1 MGITGASTVCAATIV
16 GVDAVPVSV
25 EVVVSSGMPGI
36 SIVGMPDAAIQEA
49 RERVRAAI
57 KASGFSMPGEK
68 VVVNLSPSYLK
79 KTGSGFDLPIAAG
92 LLAATRQVDPSLV
105 EGSLLV
111 GELGLDGCVRPVQG
125 LLAYQHCAAEN
136 GLDLMCASVSG
147 MPASFMGSGVKTAD
161 SLSVLRN
168 AAFGRPPKQARPDT
182 LHFADY
188 AEVGGNELAKRAIAI
203 AVAGRHGLLMMG
215 PPGSGKTMLASR
227 LTSVLPPL
235 SDQEA
240 IEVAKIHSI
249 AGEPIEACMQGVRP
263 FRSPHHSA
271 TLAGL
276 CGGGKPVRPGE
287 VTLAHNGV
295 LFLDELAEFS
305 AHVLQ
310 AIRQPLE
317 DGSICITR
325 AEGSVRMP
333 ARFMLVAASNPCPC
347 GYFGD
352 PVKEC
357 TCSFSQVSAY
367 QNKIGGPL
375 IDRIDICLDVWRSSI
390 AEVMEGG
397 QGTSSADMRAQVM
410 EARAFAASRAA
421 KDAGTGG
428 AKPGI
433 AQLLESC
440 HMNSQTRSFFEG
452 MVDSSVLSGRGVTRT
467 LGLARTIADMEQA
480 YRVGKKHV
488 AEALT
493 LRLRSGIGGSS

>member
-1 MGITGASTVCAATIV
+1 M
-16 GVDAVPVSV
+16 
-25 EVVVSSGMPGI
+25 
-36 SIVGMPDAAIQEA
+36 
-49 RERVRAAI
+49 
-57 KASGFSMPGEK
+57 
-68 VVVNLSPSYLK
+68 NLSPSYLK

-188 AEVGGNELAKRAIAI
+188 AEVGGNELAKRALAI

-249 AGEPIEACMQGVRP
+249 A
-263 FRSPHHSA
+263 
-271 TLAGL
+271 
-276 CGGGKPVRPGE
+276 E

-357 TCSFSQVSAY
+357 TYSFSQVSAY